1 MSENQNAEQKNLIRY
16 ELTNNVLE
24 KNKFHGIEKQN
35 LAEAIIVPFTV
46 FVIIMCIPF
55 TDIVKGMSLVVLMPV
70 LFGIFIKGYKHRSIF
85 QFIKDEIK
93 FKKRRRVLYLRGVE
107 YKRKKGTEFK
117 DYEEYGFIKSLAEK
131 CKQKLTDFIEKYST
145 DDTGKNS

>member
-55 TDIVKGMSLVVLMPV
+55 TDIVKGMSLWLRLLM
-70 LFGIFIKGYKHRSIF
+70 I
-85 QFIKDEIK
+85 
-93 FKKRRRVLYLRGVE
+93 
-107 YKRKKGTEFK
+107 
-117 DYEEYGFIKSLAEK
+117 
-131 CKQKLTDFIEKYST
+131 
-145 DDTGKNS
+145 